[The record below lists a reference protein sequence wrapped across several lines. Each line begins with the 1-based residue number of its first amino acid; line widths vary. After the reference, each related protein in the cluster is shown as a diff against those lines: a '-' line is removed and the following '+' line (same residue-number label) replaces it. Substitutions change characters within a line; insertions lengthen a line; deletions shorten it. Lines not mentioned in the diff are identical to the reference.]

1 LDGKDALHPL
11 AGDCADAHVM
21 YRAMLGLTVQAEDA
35 KTRAALSAEAKG
47 WLREH
52 RTALAT
58 LSSLSGDMKLPTPDP
73 HAAIAA
79 AALEYERG

>member
-1 LDGKDALHPL
+1 
-11 AGDCADAHVM
+11 M
-21 YRAMLGLTVQAEDA
+21 
-35 KTRAALSAEAKG
+35 SEARG

-58 LSSLSGDMKLPTPDP
+58 LAAMAGGMKLPEPDP

-79 AALEYERG
+79 AIAEDTR